1 MPKKILDVPS
11 APAPVGPYSVATEA
25 NGFVFI
31 SGQVGMDVVAGRLV
45 TGGVDAETHQ
55 TMRNIGNILADLDL
69 GFADIVKTTIFLADM
84 ADFPVVNEAYG
95 QYVADAKP
103 ARSTV
108 QVAALP
114 LGVQVE
120 IEVIAAREERR

>member
-31 SGQVGMDVVAGRLV
+31 SGQVGIDIATGSLV
-45 TGGVDAETHQ
+45 TGGVEAETHQ
-55 TMRNIGNILADLDL
+55 TMRNVGNILADLGL
-69 GFADIVKTTIFLADM
+69 GFSDIVKTTIFLADM

-108 QVAALP
+108 QVAGLP
-114 LGVQVE
+114 LGVQLE
-120 IEVIAAREERR
+120 IEVIAAR

>member
-1 MPKKILDVPS
+1 MPKEILDVPS
-11 APAPVGPYSVATEA
+11 APAPVGPYSVATAA

-31 SGQVGMDVVAGRLV
+31 SGQVGVDVATGSLVAG
-45 TGGVDAETHQ
+45 GVAAETHQ
-55 TMRNIGNILADLDL
+55 TMRNIGNILADLGL
-69 GFADIVKTTIFLADM
+69 GFADIVKTTIFLTDM

-120 IEVIAAREERR
+120 IEVIAAR

>member
-31 SGQVGMDVVAGRLV
+31 SGQVGMDTAAGSLV
-45 TGGVDAETHQ
+45 EGGVEAETRQ
-55 TMRNIGNILADLDL
+55 TMRNIGSILGDL
-69 GFADIVKTTIFLADM
+69 GLGYADIVKTTIFLADM
-84 ADFPVVNEAYG
+84 ADFPVVNAAYG
-95 QYVADAKP
+95 AYVDDAKP

-108 QVAALP
+108 EVAALP

-120 IEVIAAREERR
+120 IEVIAAR

>member
-25 NGFVFI
+25 NGFVFV
-31 SGQVGMDVVAGRLV
+31 SGQVGMDTAAGQLV
-45 TGGVDAETHQ
+45 EGGVEAETHQ
-55 TMRNIGNILADLDL
+55 IMRNLGSILADLGL
-69 GFADIVKTTIFLADM
+69 EYADIVKTTIFLADM
-84 ADFPVVNEAYG
+84 GDFPVVNEAYG
-95 QYVADAKP
+95 QYVAAAKP

-120 IEVIAAREERR
+120 IEVVAAR